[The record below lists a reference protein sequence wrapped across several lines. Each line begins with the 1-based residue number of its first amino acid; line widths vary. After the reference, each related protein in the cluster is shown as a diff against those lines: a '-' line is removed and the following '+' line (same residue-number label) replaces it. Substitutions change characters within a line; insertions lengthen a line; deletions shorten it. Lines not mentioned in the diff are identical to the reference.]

1 MRIKLIILVLL
12 LVFCGGTSVDEVEA
26 TQETT
31 TTAAQE
37 TTTTAAQET
46 TTTAAQETTTTAAQE
61 TTTTTSTIPE
71 SEHSECEKGDTS
83 DECMAQYKAFCE
95 ENPDSDECANAN
107 FGSENMSGSGSQG
120 SGNMSGSGNMPG
132 SGNMSGSG
140 NMPGSG
146 SSSGND
152 EPPLLKNLLIMNWG
166 PYDSSSISGDFEFST
181 SNSYIYFDEFGRV
194 HSAGTPNA
202 YDNPAFEYKVPLDTK
217 VYIPADGIVDFIQW
231 QPSSGYKQDDW
242 ELTIKP
248 RDGSDWRLVIDHI
261 VDISCERSAGV
272 ICDNPIT
279 VNGVQLTSGM
289 EVKAG
294 DLLGYVGNFEDGDGN
309 AIGRTEITIGKYV
322 AGSGS
327 SGGNKNFNNYCPMN
341 YLHESVKSTLEASV
355 TQLMASYES
364 WKGDAAFYDEA
375 DMVAPG
381 CWYSEILEDGNTGK
395 TVPTK

>member
-1 MRIKLIILVLL
+1 MRIRLLGLLGL
-12 LVFCGGTSVDEVEA
+12 LVFCGGTPTDGVEA
-26 TQETT
+26 
-31 TTAAQE
+31 AAD
-37 TTTTAAQET
+37 
-46 TTTAAQETTTTAAQE
+46 
-61 TTTTTSTIPE
+61 TTTTTVQDTTTTTTMTE
-71 SEHSECEKGDTS
+71 SEHSTCEKGDTS
-83 DECMAQYKAFCE
+83 DECMAQRQAYCE
-95 ENPDSDECANAN
+95 ENPDADECADYDA
-107 FGSENMSGSGSQG
+107 GNMSGSSSQSG
-120 SGNMSGSGNMPG
+120 GNMSGSGG
-132 SGNMSGSG
+132 MSGS
-140 NMPGSG
+140 
-146 SSSGND
+146 D
-152 EPPLLKNLLIMNWG
+152 DPPSLMNLLILNWG
-166 PYDSSSISGDFEFST
+166 PYDSSTAVSGDFEFST

-261 VDISCERSAGV
+261 VSISCERSAGV

-309 AIGRTEITIGKYV
+309 AIGRTEITVGKYV

-375 DMVAPG
+375 DMIAPG

>member
-1 MRIKLIILVLL
+1 MRIRLLGLLGLLGL
-12 LVFCGGTSVDEVEA
+12 LVFCGGTPTDGVEA
-26 TQETT
+26 
-31 TTAAQE
+31 AAD
-37 TTTTAAQET
+37 
-46 TTTAAQETTTTAAQE
+46 
-61 TTTTTSTIPE
+61 TTTTTVQDTTTTTVQDTTTTTVQDTTTTTVQDTTATTTMTE
-71 SEHSECEKGDTS
+71 SEHSTCEKGDTS
-83 DECMAQYKAFCE
+83 DECMAQRQAYCE
-95 ENPDSDECANAN
+95 ENPDADECADYDA
-107 FGSENMSGSGSQG
+107 GNMSGSSNQSGGNMSGSSNQSG
-120 SGNMSGSGNMPG
+120 GNMSGSGG
-132 SGNMSGSG
+132 MSGS
-140 NMPGSG
+140 
-146 SSSGND
+146 D
-152 EPPLLKNLLIMNWG
+152 DPPSLMNLLILNWG
-166 PYDSSSISGDFEFST
+166 PYDSSTAVSGDFEFST

-261 VDISCERSAGV
+261 VSISCERSAGV

-309 AIGRTEITIGKYV
+309 AIGRTEITVGKYV

-375 DMVAPG
+375 DMIAPG